1 MSSALARPSCKA
13 IASSERE
20 PLDRNIATDF
30 VLDRPRTDALPDL
43 MTDHLVGERHALKSF
58 IN

>member
-1 MSSALARPSCKA
+1 VSRW
-13 IASSERE
+13 IE
-20 PLDRNIATDF
+20 IATDF
-30 VLDRPRTDALPDL
+30 VLDRPRSDALPDL